1 MNDSSEQTAS
11 AIFGSLGSSIQ
22 SKWASSS
29 GPTHVSKIT
38 SSLPDSVKSRA
49 STLTSTY
56 FNMRYFRSPKVYLGM
71 GEDKP
76 FYVETNVG
84 LNVDRVKHNLT
95 YFYLNYIFL
104 TFLLFAL
111 TLMISPSS
119 LISIAI
125 LAFAWFYVLKV
136 TADDGYSIGGVVVT
150 QKVATAVMG
159 VITVLCLTYVLSS
172 IFWWTLCT
180 SGFCIAGHSLFRDAS
195 MHKDEADH
203 VEMSGDLEEA
213 PFLNAMEDESNVV

>member
-1 MNDSSEQTAS
+1 
-11 AIFGSLGSSIQ
+11 
-22 SKWASSS
+22 
-29 GPTHVSKIT
+29 
-38 SSLPDSVKSRA
+38 
-49 STLTSTY
+49 
-56 FNMRYFRSPKVYLGM
+56 M

-76 FYVETNVG
+76 FYIETNVG

-136 TADDGYSIGGVVVT
+136 TADDGYSI
-150 QKVATAVMG
+150 
-159 VITVLCLTYVLSS
+159 
-172 IFWWTLCT
+172 W
-180 SGFCIAGHSLFRDAS
+180 
-195 MHKDEADH
+195 
-203 VEMSGDLEEA
+203 
-213 PFLNAMEDESNVV
+213 